1 MRAGLELRLPVRVTC
16 LLCMVFAPLG
26 LLAHALA
33 KAATTSAGR
42 ADGDT
47 VTYRF

>member
-33 KAATTSAGR
+33 KAATSAGR